1 MAGEQLFDSEIERAG
16 DMLRAMRDAF
26 EPSAAL
32 LAEAAA
38 DRVLPD
44 EARLAAAEERL
55 GAMAPDVRTAEAATA
70 RLVAGLAAE
79 IAIRRSE
86 FDTRERP
93 TRLERLTG
101 HVSKAAMRRRIEARW
116 RRLGL
121 PGHLAELLRRAD
133 LLVGLVK
140 AERDILLAQRTKSE
154 GDLLAFLDGRPYVIG
169 KLRSE
174 IGGAMT
180 RVEASRH
187 TERGVSVFQGFIDA
201 LNGRVGTCNVFLH
214 KLMADTEDL
223 LILHQ
228 AISEPA
234 RQGDEGLSPE
244 LFPNLAPEIGRF
256 TEGMLTVRGLDRRR
270 DHADRA
276 FAERFPAEAA
286 GEAAAEARPPKAGLR
301 LPTLPQP
308 RFLRS

>member
-1 MAGEQLFDSEIERAG
+1 MVGKRVFDSEIARIG
-16 DMLRAMRDAF
+16 DMLSAMREAF
-26 EPSAAL
+26 EPPAAL
-32 LAEAAA
+32 LAGAAGN
-38 DRVLPD
+38 RELPD
-44 EARLAAAEERL
+44 EARLAAADGNL
-55 GAMAPDVRTAEAATA
+55 KAAVPELQATEKAIA

-79 IAIRRSE
+79 IGIRRSE

-93 TRLERLTG
+93 TRLERLIG

-116 RRLGL
+116 RRAVP

-140 AERDILLAQRTKSE
+140 AERDILLAQRAKSE
-154 GDLLAFLDGRPYVIG
+154 GDLLAFIDGRPYVIG

-174 IGGAMT
+174 MGGAMT
-180 RVEASRH
+180 RVEAARH
-187 TERGVSVFQGFIDA
+187 AERGVSVFQGFIDA
-201 LNGRVGTCNVFLH
+201 LNGRVKVFNTLLH

-228 AISEPA
+228 AVSETA
-234 RQGDEGLSPE
+234 RHGDEGLRPE
-244 LFPNLAPEIGRF
+244 PFPNLAAEIERF
-256 TEGMLTVRGLDRRR
+256 AKGMLTVRGLDRRK

-286 GEAAAEARPPKAGLR
+286 GEAAVEVRPAKAVFWLPAILRFRPAR
-301 LPTLPQP
+301 
-308 RFLRS
+308 S